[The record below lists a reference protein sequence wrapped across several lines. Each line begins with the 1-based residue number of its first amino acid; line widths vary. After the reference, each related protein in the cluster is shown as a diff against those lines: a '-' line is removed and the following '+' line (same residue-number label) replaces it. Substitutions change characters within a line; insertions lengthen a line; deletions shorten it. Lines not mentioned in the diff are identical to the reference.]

1 MVHHQSK
8 PGLYSPDDMLWKIH
22 SEMLIG
28 LAGPRALL
36 LELAHPLVAE
46 GVARHSN
53 FKHNPFG
60 RLIRT
65 MRVMHLLTF
74 GTSDHAAIAS
84 RHTQRCHAKV
94 HGMTEDGEHYDA
106 NDPQLRLWVFATL
119 VDSILVT
126 HDDFVRALDPSE
138 KELYYQQSKRM
149 ARCLGVPE
157 SFMPSGY
164 TEFQQYMTD
173 RLDGNTLRVT
183 ANARAVLRALLIH
196 PLSAPMAWP
205 GLFVAA
211 GRLPEHLR
219 NGFGF
224 SWGKRRQYL
233 LERLMSVS
241 RGLRVRLPDALFVQ
255 PTRLVTRYMQ
265 AGADRLFPSR

>member
-1 MVHHQSK
+1 MVHDQSK
-8 PGLYSPDDMLWKIH
+8 PGLYSSDDILWQVH

-46 GVARHSN
+46 GVARHSS
-53 FKHNPFG
+53 FKRNPFG

-74 GTSDHAAIAS
+74 GTGDHAVIAS
-84 RHTQRCHAKV
+84 QHTRRCHAKV
-94 HGMTEDGEHYDA
+94 HGITEDGMHYDA

-119 VDSILVT
+119 IDSILIT
-126 HDDFVRALDPSE
+126 HEDFVRALDPSE
-138 KELYYQQSKRM
+138 KEVYYQQSKRM

-157 SFMPSGY
+157 SIMPSGY
-164 TEFQQYMTD
+164 GEFQHYMAGM
-173 RLDGNTLRVT
+173 LDGNTLRVT
-183 ANARAVLRALLIH
+183 ANARAVLQALLVH

-211 GRLPEHLR
+211 GRLPDHLR
-219 NGFGF
+219 DGFGI
-224 SWGKRRQYL
+224 SWGKRRQHL

-241 RGLRVRLPDALFVQ
+241 RGLRTRLPDALFVQ

-265 AGADRLFPSR
+265 AGADRLTPLR